1 MKKIEDIEKLTTQD
15 LLRIGADDTIPV
27 PDSLVVKLPHR
38 AHRTWSIAAAAAVLI
53 GLGGWAL
60 SRPST
65 APQDTFEDPYLAYA
79 AVEKALGKMSATV
92 QNTAGKVARAETLI
106 DDLTYWK

>member
-1 MKKIEDIEKLTTQD
+1 MKKLEDIDKLTTED

-27 PDSLVVKLPHR
+27 PEDLSLTIPRKAR
-38 AHRTWSIAAAAAVLI
+38 RNWSIAAAAAVVI

-60 SRPST
+60 SRPSS

-79 AVEKALGKMSATV
+79 AVEKALGKRSATV

>member
-1 MKKIEDIEKLTTQD
+1 MKRIEDIETMTTQD
-15 LLRIGADDTIPV
+15 LLRIGADNNI
-27 PDSLVVKLPHR
+27 SLPEDLSVSLPRKARWH
-38 AHRTWSIAAAAAVLI
+38 WSMAAAAALVI

-60 SRPST
+60 SRPSA

>member
-1 MKKIEDIEKLTTQD
+1 MKKIEDIEKLTTED
-15 LLRIGADDTIPV
+15 LLRIGADERIPIPEDLSV
-27 PDSLVVKLPHR
+27 TLPHKTR
-38 AHRTWSIAAAAAVLI
+38 RNWSIAAAAAILI

-60 SRPST
+60 SRPSS

-106 DDLTYWK
+106 DDLNYWK

>member
-1 MKKIEDIEKLTTQD
+1 MKRIEDIEKLTTED
-15 LLRIGADDTIPV
+15 LLRIGADDRIPIPEDLSV
-27 PDSLVVKLPHR
+27 SLPRKAR
-38 AHRTWSIAAAAAVLI
+38 RNWSIAAAAAVVI

-60 SRPST
+60 SRPSA